1 MWSLRGAQ
9 RRDLR
14 FDGQDDEWCLV
25 YEDGL
30 SGEDRQFDDFGTDER
45 SLPPIRSPVYPP
57 RSFINDQ
64 FSFGLPLDS
73 MEHTAAGRESSGAMA
88 ESDPFADRAALDG
101 GPGCSDAGS
110 RDSESDPD
118 FDMESDSDLSDYDAA
133 GEYVYGSPWKTSAV
147 TVSKEAVERYEK
159 KKLAQRLYSL
169 TMRDFKAFHLALSF
183 PSGQTAAAVVH
194 YLGKPLVLRYPEN
207 WYLIPQ
213 RRSEIRVLR
222 GVDLSDYLCCGDA
235 AGELTPLGVCAAR
248 SPDLHFRETPCAL
261 AMDERGR
268 FFLYDAESDGLYYA
282 ARNIDQLARRGLSL
296 CEPVYRDG
304 GAVVSMPKPK
314 TLVRKIVSAAVVG
327 LENVS
332 ATVTA
337 FRGSTIA
344 LQDPVSGRRETFQVF
359 GASDLKRKPPFSQM
373 EDTTYTLVREYIT
386 FRLAEAWTVIGA
398 VGEYRDDGFVFE
410 ASTVVLVGAR
420 GTVYGFC
427 LLSNDVFRIAED
439 ISVFF
444 KRGGV
449 SGAAVPN
456 RFDRG
461 ARGELR
467 LERPPLCPH
476 KDEGRPP
483 IAASLASQDITRR
496 DLEDWYRWRL
506 GAKSRLQDGVALSN
520 VSEAKRQLTHPAK
533 GIPVSIVTAESYHP
547 RGEPEEAFE
556 SLSGQTRPYRYPRV
570 CDGSLSCSDRDFYR
584 RYVRA
589 MDMFDGG
596 KERSERELMFL
607 RAERVGSLQKT
618 GTPLKLPPLVPTT
631 HAGSTNNNME
641 IVSDR

>member
-25 YEDGL
+25 YEDCM
-30 SGEDRQFDDFGTDER
+30 DQKFGGYGGVDER

-73 MEHTAAGRESSGAMA
+73 TDHTAGGRESCGAMA
-88 ESDPFADRAALDG
+88 ESDLFIDRATLDG
-101 GPGCSDAGS
+101 TGRSDAGS
-110 RDSESDPD
+110 RDSESDSD
-118 FDMESDSDLSDYDAA
+118 FDMESDSDLSDDGDAA
-133 GEYVYGSPWKTSAV
+133 GAYVYGSPWKTSAV
-147 TVSKEAVERYEK
+147 TVSRKAVEKYEK

-183 PSGQTAAAVVH
+183 PPGQIAAAVVH

-222 GVDLSDYLCCGDA
+222 GVDLSKYLCCGDT
-235 AGELTPLGVCAAR
+235 AGDLTPLGVCAAR

-261 AMDERGR
+261 IMDERGR

-327 LENVS
+327 LENVA
-332 ATVTA
+332 ATATA

-344 LQDPVSGRRETFQVF
+344 LRDPVSGRRETFQVF
-359 GASDLKRKPPFSQM
+359 GASDLKRKPPFSRM
-373 EDTTYTLVREYIT
+373 DDTTYTLVREYIT

-410 ASTVVLVGAR
+410 VSTVVLVGAR

-476 KDEGRPP
+476 RDEDRPP
-483 IAASLASQDITRR
+483 IATSLASQEIARR

-506 GAKSRLQDGVALSN
+506 GARSRLHDGVALSN

-547 RGEPEEAFE
+547 RGDPEEAFE

-570 CDGSLSCSDRDFYR
+570 CDASLSCSDRDFYR

-596 KERSERELMFL
+596 KERSEREIMFI

-618 GTPLKLPPLVPTT
+618 GTPLKLPPLVRATQ
-631 HAGSTNNNME
+631 AGSTSNNME
-641 IVSDR
+641 TGSDR